1 MEILKEGRPDISTR
15 VSSQKLGCA
24 QSILKLSNLLSFSI
38 TLCRGENME
47 ILKEDH
53 PVVSERKLLEDPVA
67 LFRKS

>member
-24 QSILKLSNLLSFSI
+24 QSILKLSNLLSSSI
-38 TLCRGENME
+38 TLCRGDNME
-47 ILKEDH
+47 ILKEGH

-67 LFRKS
+67 QY